1 MSATSPDNG
10 IVIQQIE
17 SRENQMVVDRDLID
31 VDDFTNEGQQEEAN
45 FEVLQEPEKVV
56 VGDSI

>member
-1 MSATSPDNG
+1 MSTTSPDNG

>member
-1 MSATSPDNG
+1 MSTTSPDNG

-17 SRENQMVVDRDLID
+17 SRENQMVVDRDLIG